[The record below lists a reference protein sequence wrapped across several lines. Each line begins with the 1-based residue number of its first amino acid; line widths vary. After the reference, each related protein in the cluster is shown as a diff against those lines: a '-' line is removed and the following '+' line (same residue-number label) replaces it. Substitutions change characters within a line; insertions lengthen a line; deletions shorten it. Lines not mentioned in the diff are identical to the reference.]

1 LQVRTL
7 STREHLTFLLGRQAS
22 SFMQWPSWGKV
33 KVDWRAESIG
43 WIYGGELVGAGLVLY
58 RQPPGFERCFAY
70 LPEGPVLDWYTGEAA
85 SWLDPMVEH
94 LRSEN
99 PFTVRMG
106 PPVVVRRWAAEAT
119 RKAIAAGDA
128 ERLCDI
134 PVTAEDP
141 QVLDLAASL
150 RAAGWRPDRSS
161 GFGRIQPRYR
171 VLVPLAGRT
180 LGEVFSGCGKASWQR
195 NIRKAERAG
204 VEVSRGS
211 HEDLGVFHRL
221 CMETAGRKRFGQ
233 RSLKYFQR
241 MATVRTAEDPKRFRH
256 LARRSVASAL
266 LQAAEL
272 LPDDVQLMVVEGY
285 RSPALQQ
292 QLWSAT
298 REEIAGTHPL
308 ATPSEIDRLTR
319 LVVARP
325 G

>member
-1 LQVRTL
+1 
-7 STREHLTFLLGRQAS
+7 
-22 SFMQWPSWGKV
+22 
-33 KVDWRAESIG
+33 
-43 WIYGGELVGAGLVLY
+43 
-58 RQPPGFERCFAY
+58 
-70 LPEGPVLDWYTGEAA
+70 
-85 SWLDPMVEH
+85 
-94 LRSEN
+94 
-99 PFTVRMG
+99 MG

-141 QVLDLAASL
+141 HVLDLAASL
-150 RAAGWRPDRSS
+150 RATGWRPDRSS

-233 RSLKYFQR
+233 RSLEYFQR
-241 MATVRTAEDPKRFRH
+241 MATFVLAATIMVTAGEHVWSTYTGSTEHKREVRASNAIQWRMLSDAHAAGASVYDLRGVSDTLDP
-256 LARRSVASAL
+256 A
-266 LQAAEL
+266 
-272 LPDDVQLMVVEGY
+272 D
-285 RSPALQQ
+285 
-292 QLWSAT
+292 
-298 REEIAGTHPL
+298 PL
-308 ATPSEIDRLTR
+308 F
-319 LVVARP
+319 